1 MWVYRSLTQYSVA
14 KTGTG
19 LQLLVGMSLILL
31 LLMTPALLL
40 AVDDATP
47 VSIIEAKSGALQEEV
62 PLTGSV
68 TTIRRARISPKEDG
82 YIEAM
87 NVDQG
92 DRVKQGDPLL
102 LLDQQLADLA
112 ISRVKAQ
119 LSEARAR
126 LNEFKRQRD
135 EAAELVE
142 KKHIASTAFESAAA
156 EVEINKAVVQRL
168 ETELQQQRVIAQRHT
183 VYAPFDGV
191 ITEKLVEVGQ
201 WVEGNTPL
209 FVLTELD
216 PLRVEVP
223 VPQFYFNRINVDTPV
238 LIRFDALPKQEF
250 DARVTTR
257 VPVSNQTART
267 FPVLID
273 ISNERQIIT
282 PGMSA
287 RVTFQ
292 LTNDDNNASLLLPRD
307 AIVLKPDGT
316 KTVWVVADQSGV
328 AKANPVEV
336 KTGKSM
342 RETIEITAGA
352 VSIGD
357 RIVVKGNELLQPGQ
371 AVNIIEQLD
380 YKL

>member
-1 MWVYRSLTQYSVA
+1 MQLREAETQYVAVKSVTA
-14 KTGTG
+14 
-19 LQLLVGMSLILL
+19 LQMLVWLCLL
-31 LLMTPALLL
+31 LPAGLL
-40 AVDDATP
+40 AEEDATP
-47 VSIIEAKSGALQEEV
+47 VSIIEAKSGTLQEEV

-68 TTIRRARISPKEDG
+68 TTIRLARISPKEDG
-82 YIEAM
+82 YIDTL

-102 LLDQQLADLA
+102 SLDQQLADLA

-168 ETELQQQRVIAQRHT
+168 ETELQRQRVIAQRHT
-183 VYAPFDGV
+183 VYAPFNGV

-201 WVEGNTPL
+201 WVESNTAL

-223 VPQFYFNRINVDTPV
+223 VPQFYFNRVDVDTPV
-238 LIRFDALPKQEF
+238 RIRFDALPNQEF

-273 ISNERQIIT
+273 ISNDRQIIT

-292 LTNDDNNASLLLPRD
+292 LKEEGKDLSLLLPRD

-316 KTVWVVADQSGV
+316 QTVWVVADQSGI

-336 KTGKSM
+336 NTGKSM
-342 RETIEITAGA
+342 RENIEITAGE

-357 RIVVKGNELLQPGQ
+357 RIVVKGNELLRPGQ